1 MSERTT
7 LPVASGLSKVP
18 APPPRRT
25 TTSRPSS
32 PPEAPPRLLAAVTDP
47 TTVTAADA
55 SPPTAETAHKAA
67 PATRKQPV
75 SKSSTGGTK
84 ETSVSLPVGV
94 KEKWRAAADARSTTL
109 VEVLLTA
116 IEEAGE
122 RLADM
127 VAAER
132 PSPAKA
138 AGLFPDRFQR
148 PAAREAR
155 STAPLETSHRNFE
168 VLDRL
173 VKQTGADSRSQLIT
187 AALRAHLADIGGQDE
202 EG

>member
-25 TTSRPSS
+25 ASPRASG
-32 PPEAPPRLLAAVTDP
+32 PPETPPRLLAVADP
-47 TTVTAADA
+47 TADTAA
-55 SPPTAETAHKAA
+55 TADAA
-67 PATRKQPV
+67 PKPAARKQPM
-75 SKSSTGGTK
+75 SKSSAGGSK

-94 KEKWRAAADARSTTL
+94 KEQWRAAADARSTTL

-122 RLADM
+122 RLADL

-132 PSPAKA
+132 PAPAKSP
-138 AGLFPDRFQR
+138 GLFPDRVQR

-155 STAPLETSHRNFE
+155 STAPLETSHGNFE

-173 VKQTGADSRSQLIT
+173 VKQTSADSRSQLIT
-187 AALRAHLADIGGQDE
+187 AALRAHLADSGGQDV
-202 EG
+202 GG